1 MFSSTRLVLIVG
13 FLAMVASGCTQKVAF
28 NAMTPPENYAQ
39 GCGILENQPCP
50 TDPTPTPTP
59 TPTPSPTATPV
70 PTPTPVVPTPT
81 PVIIAPTP
89 TPTPVPAAPT
99 PVPATPTPAPATPTP
114 VPPTPT
120 PAPQPS
126 SMNES
131 YTSPGAR
138 PKVDVMLILDSTPT
152 MYLNIQKMPTH
163 LNNLLGSTW
172 SNLDFTI
179 GVMNADA
186 NASNPYASAGDFMNL
201 NTYPIP
207 MSRTSI
213 LSSSTDY
220 PDEILD
226 QNINFYSLTW
236 PTDPTAGG
244 DTFCDHQPYCQL
256 GGSSPMKQIIQAIG
270 KKGDSAN
277 TGFFRPGAYLV
288 PVIVTAQDDSS
299 ASSAQVIAAYN
310 SQLGRTMLGMKAFS
324 IIVKPDDSSCL
335 SQYSSIFGM
344 GSGGAYGN
352 NLSQFATDTGGKT
365 VSVCQNDYTSALG
378 GIVSMLVPPIT
389 SITLQKVPVSGSL
402 KITFSPAFTT
412 TWTVSGTTVTF
423 AQGLPPGTTLSISY
437 LVAP

>member
-1 MFSSTRLVLIVG
+1 
-13 FLAMVASGCTQKVAF
+13 
-28 NAMTPPENYAQ
+28 
-39 GCGILENQPCP
+39 
-50 TDPTPTPTP
+50 
-59 TPTPSPTATPV
+59 
-70 PTPTPVVPTPT
+70 
-81 PVIIAPTP
+81 
-89 TPTPVPAAPT
+89 
-99 PVPATPTPAPATPTP
+99 
-114 VPPTPT
+114 
-120 PAPQPS
+120 
-126 SMNES
+126 
-131 YTSPGAR
+131 
-138 PKVDVMLILDSTPT
+138 MLILDSTPT
-152 MYLNIQKMPTH
+152 MYLNIQKMPAH

-179 GVMNADA
+179 GVMNADS

-220 PDEILD
+220 PDDILD
-226 QNINFYSLTW
+226 QNINFYGLTW

-256 GGSSPMKQIIQAIG
+256 GRSSPMKQIIQAIG

-277 TGFFRPGAYLV
+277 IGFFRPGAYLV
-288 PVIVTAQDDSS
+288 PVIVSAQDDSS
-299 ASSAQVIAAYN
+299 ASSAQVVAAYN
-310 SQLGRTMLGMKAFS
+310 SQLGSTMLGMKAYS
-324 IIVKPDDSSCL
+324 IIVKPGDSSCL
-335 SQYSSIFGM
+335 AQYSSIFGM

-352 NLSQFATDTGGKT
+352 NLSQFATDTGGQT

-378 GIVSMLVPPIT
+378 GIVSMIVPPTT
-389 SITLQKVPVSGSL
+389 SITLQKAPVSGSL
-402 KITFSPAFTT
+402 KITFSLGFTT